1 MSGRLESSQERTLE
15 EINRGIAKLHRRMQ
29 ELQESLDNKIKY
41 DDPTVTNLELAIPAT
56 IEDVFGKGSTE
67 HKEFSYVRLR
77 SEIISVG
84 AHESEI
90 AAENR
95 KQK

>member
-1 MSGRLESSQERTLE
+1 MPGSFESSQEWTLE

-56 IEDVFGKGSTE
+56 IEDVF
-67 HKEFSYVRLR
+67 
-77 SEIISVG
+77 
-84 AHESEI
+84 
-90 AAENR
+90 AASLQRNR
-95 KQK
+95 KKKASPFRRNGSS